1 MIGRIISGFAIL
13 AYAKPWFPEAGDGW
27 LLVQVMRSEQA
38 QTVAFRAPALIAP

>member
-1 MIGRIISGFAIL
+1 MIGRIISGFAVL

-27 LLVQVMRSEQA
+27 LPVQVSEQA